1 MKKLKKGEVKCD
13 KCDGSGV
20 IIKTKNTMYKL
31 EHISYDMKTKCKH
44 CKGDGYLDWIE
55 NVVGKELSDHEKIKK
70 N

>member
-1 MKKLKKGEVKCD
+1 MKKGVYKCKECNGTGEIKKITNYVYAGIDHE
-13 KCDGSGV
+13 
-20 IIKTKNTMYKL
+20 IIQN
-31 EHISYDMKTKCKH
+31 INCKH